1 MLKKMSSFLM
11 MILFVQFA
19 FAQTVSDYYA
29 PAKGTCGKDLKSALY
44 GIVRDHKQRSYND
57 LWQDFKKTDCRPDGK
72 VWDMYSNVTSY
83 EFGGAQQG
91 ASAAAEGAG
100 YNREHSFPKSWF
112 NEGDPMYT
120 DLFHLYPVDVYINSM
135 RSNYPFGETANPKK
149 TSKNGWS
156 KLGPS
161 SIPGY
166 NGTVFEP
173 NDAYKGD
180 FARTYFY
187 MATRYENEIAGWS
200 NKKGEVFPMLNST
213 CYPVFSE
220 WALKMLLRWS
230 AEDPVD
236 QKEIDRNNVV
246 YGIQNN
252 RNPYIDYP
260 GLEQYVWGSKTS
272 TSFDPDNYIPGNDSQ
287 KPGEQAVAAP
297 VFSIQGGKV
306 KAGTGVVLSCATGGA
321 AIFYQMNGGEWQS
334 GMAPVAITI
343 SENAEVVAYAKIG
356 DKKSE
361 VVHVSYTISDDEA
374 TSGDVF
380 VKISG
385 VADLVV
391 GNDYLIVCEDKC
403 VAMSETSGKDYRF
416 GTGVTITS
424 DKIQTTVSQPGFPSV
439 LTLGGTSAGYTFY
452 DAASQTYLSLTSN
465 GNKLYD
471 YKEIKADAS
480 QWTVTFSDGGMLIN
494 NNKYPERRINYN
506 ANSGQERFAAYK
518 ATSGQLNV
526 VLYKQTQLSAIEY
539 TEVEKGAVDVYSLN
553 GVLLR
558 NQVDKTSATNGLP
571 RGMYVV
577 GGVKIL
583 VK

>member
-29 PAKGTCGKDLKSALY
+29 PAKGTSGKGLKSALY
-44 GIVRDHKQRSYND
+44 GIIKDHKQRSYND

-83 EFGGAQQG
+83 DFGGAQQG

-112 NEGDPMYT
+112 NEGEPMYT

-161 SIPGY
+161 SISGY
-166 NGTVFEP
+166 SGTVFEP

-213 CYPVFSE
+213 SYPVFSE
-220 WALKMLLRWS
+220 WALTMLLRWS

-236 QKEIDRNNVV
+236 QKEIDRNNAV

-272 TSFDPDNYIPGNDSQ
+272 TSFDPDNYVPENDSQ
-287 KPGEQAVAAP
+287 KPGEQDVAAP
-297 VFSIQGGKV
+297 VFSIQGGTV
-306 KAGTGVVLSCATGGA
+306 KAGTEVVLSCATGGA
-321 AIFYQMNGGEWQS
+321 TIFYQMNGGEWQS

-343 SENAEVVAYAKIG
+343 SDNAEVAAYAKVG

-361 VVHVSYTISDDEA
+361 MVRASYTISADDG

-385 VADLVV
+385 AADLVV
-391 GNDYLIVCEDKC
+391 GANYLIVCEDKS
-403 VAMSETSGKDYRF
+403 VAMAETSGKDYRN

-452 DAASQTYLSLTSN
+452 DAAGQTYLSLTSN

-471 YKEIKADAS
+471 YKEIKPDAS

-526 VLYKQTQLSAIEY
+526 VLYKKTQLSAIEY
-539 TEVEKGAVDVYSLN
+539 TEVESGAVDVYTLN

-558 NQVDKTSATNGLP
+558 NQVAKSTATNGLP

-577 GGVKIL
+577 GGVKIW